1 MVNKTISF
9 FEFARAFSCYLT
21 NLRFMIIAWFLIN
34 LTSVS
39 RRSQAIKHWGGA
51 RLLKYVAVICQK
63 GKSISSLLINSSH
76 LINLGH
82 GTFKRPF

>member
-9 FEFARAFSCYLT
+9 LEFAWAFCCYLT

-39 RRSQAIKHWGGA
+39 RRSQAIKHWGGE
-51 RLLKYVAVICQK
+51 LDGLIAVICQK